1 MTHRIAIT
9 GPESTGKTS
18 LTIQLAELYDTVYV
32 PEYARQYLDK
42 NGMQYSCEDVL
53 KMAKG
58 QIELEREMLTKA
70 NEILFADTDMIAYKI
85 WLEFYNWEV
94 PKWLTDYI
102 KNNQFG
108 LYLLTDIDIPWV
120 ADGQRA
126 NPNDREMIFHR
137 FQEELE
143 NGGANYGII
152 SGTGPLRIDNAI
164 STIEEYLRL

>member
-9 GPESTGKTS
+9 GPESTGKTA
-18 LTIQLAELYDTVYV
+18 LTMQLAELYDTVYV
-32 PEYARQYLDK
+32 SEYARQYLDK
-42 NGMQYSCEDVL
+42 NGMQYSYEDVL
-53 KMAKG
+53 KMARG

-70 NEILFADTDMIAYKI
+70 SEILFADTDMIAYKI

-94 PKWLTDYI
+94 PKWLTDHI
-102 KNNQFG
+102 RNNQFG

-143 NGGANYGII
+143 NADANYGII
-152 SGTGPLRIDNAI
+152 SGIGPLRIDNAI